1 MGLLESDTTEW
12 FHFHFSL
19 SCIGEGNGNLL
30 QYSCLEN
37 PRDRGAWWVAIHGV
51 EQSWTPPKRLSSGS
65 SSIPVVKVLDKHLE
79 VDFALMFWDWV
90 RETIYLLSSYKWNK
104 VLRTNLW
111 KICPITLSSSSS
123 WDTEIHS
130 KHEWKIIT
138 KAHSNVIEFHELPGL
153 SSPEHCHVLS
163 SRLSSVLFSSR
174 CSPES
179 CLCQVLHNVLCSL
192 SVQQY

>member
-1 MGLLESDTTEW
+1 MHWRRKWQPTPVFLPGESQGQRSLVGCHPWGRTELDTTEVT
-12 FHFHFSL
+12 
-19 SCIGEGNGNLL
+19 
-30 QYSCLEN
+30 Y
-37 PRDRGAWWVAIHGV
+37 
-51 EQSWTPPKRLSSGS
+51 SGS

-138 KAHSNVIEFHELPGL
+138 KAHSNIIEFHELPGL

>member
-1 MGLLESDTTEW
+1 MTERL
-12 FHFHFSL
+12 HFHFSL
-19 SCIGEGNGNLL
+19 SSFGERNGNPL
-30 QYSCLEN
+30 QCSCLEN
-37 PRDRGAWWVAIHGV
+37 PRDRGAWWAAVYRVA
-51 EQSWTPPKRLSSGS
+51 QSGTQLKGLSSSS

-90 RETIYLLSSYKWNK
+90 RETIYLWSSYKWNK

-138 KAHSNVIEFHELPGL
+138 KAHSNVIEFHELSGL
-153 SSPEHCHVLS
+153 SSLEQCHVLS